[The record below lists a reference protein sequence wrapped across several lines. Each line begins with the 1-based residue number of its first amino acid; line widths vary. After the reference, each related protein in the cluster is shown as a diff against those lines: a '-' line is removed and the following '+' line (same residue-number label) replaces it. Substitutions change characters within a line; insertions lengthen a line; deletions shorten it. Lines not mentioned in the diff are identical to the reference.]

1 MIITIFAEKIFDRI
15 EHSFMLS
22 ILNKQNLLSNSFHSV
37 LLPRSQRVDVD
48 TRGFPT
54 KVRDK
59 ACPSS
64 TTSFCGGGFSL

>member
-1 MIITIFAEKIFDRI
+1 MIISIFAEKIFDRI

-22 ILNKQNLLSNSFHSV
+22 ILNKQNLLSNSFHTV
-37 LLPRSQRVDVD
+37 LLHRSQHVAVD

-59 ACPSS
+59 AYPSS
-64 TTSFCGGGFSL
+64 TTSFCVGRF